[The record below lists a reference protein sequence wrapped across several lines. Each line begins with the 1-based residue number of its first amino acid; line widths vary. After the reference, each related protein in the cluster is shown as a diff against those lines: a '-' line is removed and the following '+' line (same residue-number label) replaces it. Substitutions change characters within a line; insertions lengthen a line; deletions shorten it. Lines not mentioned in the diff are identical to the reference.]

1 MSKQLSLL
9 LAPLIL
15 GATPLVLAAQDIS
28 YTTTTR
34 AEFGGALGRVMR
46 VVPGGTDPTV
56 ETTSIHERL
65 MRVDHDE
72 SSTIMEMES
81 LSFTFL
87 NHTDRTYWTMDWS
100 DAGAMWEQSARVN
113 MPERERSV
121 YVDDENRRTVTYETS
136 FDVDRTG
143 DRERI
148 NGYMAERVFFTL
160 TIDATEEYAANP
172 DSVVGGTMVLLTE
185 MWISDEFPAYEALM
199 EMRPGGQVNANANP
213 MALQYDPRI
222 GSALQR
228 LQEEMDGLDG
238 LSMKTVSHFVI
249 VPMELDFDRDAVLR
263 DADRSLMADVAGAV
277 VSGAAGA
284 VRRGLGGLTR
294 GLFGRRSEP
303 ERPAPQ
309 QAVIMRVTAEIHD
322 VSEAPL
328 DPGIFVRPENYQAR
342 DVFSGMDANN

>member
-1 MSKQLSLL
+1 MPKPLSLL

-34 AEFGGALGRVMR
+34 AEFGGALGRIMR
-46 VVPGGTDPTV
+46 LVPGGTDPTE
-56 ETTSIHERL
+56 ETTSIHGRL

-72 SSTIMEMES
+72 SSTLMELES

-87 NHTDRTYWTMDWS
+87 DHSSATYWTMEWG
-100 DAGAMWEQSARVN
+100 DAATMWEQSAAAN
-113 MPERERSV
+113 MPEPERSV
-121 YVDDENRRTVTYETS
+121 YVDEENRRTITYETS
-136 FDVDRTG
+136 FDVERTG

-160 TIDATEEYAANP
+160 MIDATEEYAGNP

-185 MWISDEFPAYEALM
+185 MWISDEFPAYEALK
-199 EMRPGGQVNANANP
+199 EMRPGAQVNTNANP
-213 MALQYDPRI
+213 MALQFDPRI
-222 GSALQR
+222 GTALER
-228 LQEEMDGLDG
+228 LQEEMEGLEG
-238 LSMKTVSHFVI
+238 LSMKTVAHFVV

-263 DADRSLMADVAGAV
+263 DADRSLMADVADAAV
-277 VSGAAGA
+277 PGVTNAA
-284 VRRGLGGLTR
+284 RRGLRGLTG

-303 ERPAPQ
+303 ERPAPK
-309 QAVIMRVTAEIHD
+309 QAVIMRVTTEIHD

-328 DPGIFVRPENYQAR
+328 DPGIFVRPENYQPR
-342 DVFSGMDANN
+342 DRFAGMDATK